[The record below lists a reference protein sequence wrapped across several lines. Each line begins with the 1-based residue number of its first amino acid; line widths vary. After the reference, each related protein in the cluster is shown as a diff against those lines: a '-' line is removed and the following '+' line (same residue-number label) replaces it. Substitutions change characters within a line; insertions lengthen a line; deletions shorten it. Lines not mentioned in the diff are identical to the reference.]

1 MPGGA
6 LGSGHSRCPGS
17 VQSQK
22 RNLRYGP
29 HWKYHRPPTRGS
41 YPIHQRGGHTGHSA
55 PPSVPRQ
62 YGGFGPIPKAP
73 FDFLPKLGRLAVTKI
88 YGGVNCRLKV
98 KIFEKY
104 PSITNIYFILH
115 CYLPDFLFNIFHATS
130 LY

>member
-41 YPIHQRGGHTGHSA
+41 YPIHQRGGHMGHSA

-62 YGGFGPIPKAP
+62 YGGFGQIVPESGSAGLPHTVGHAP
-73 FDFLPKLGRLAVTKI
+73 WVGRQHTGPLILPVM
-88 YGGVNCRLKV
+88 GGEPAA
-98 KIFEKY
+98 F
-104 PSITNIYFILH
+104 
-115 CYLPDFLFNIFHATS
+115 
-130 LY
+130 